1 MEDNFRKQS
10 VNLLGE
16 IRIFTP
22 KAVYVNGSDESG
34 ISFVTENG
42 KITLLGATEKIKER
56 YPFARQEFL
65 DGFVYPS
72 FFDAHVHLSQ
82 LALLLSSVDAT
93 DVSDFTE
100 LKQLLKGKKE
110 SSIFVYNLD
119 FNKINESEFVNLFE
133 SNLKVFIQSRD
144 EHSVFVS
151 KALLNEKNIRIEDV
165 EGGGLLYVNGSFAG
179 VFKDNA
185 ISLVKNLRKSVDS
198 IEMLKK
204 DETYF
209 LSRGITS
216 IVNFDFDT
224 YNILKLEKDNMN
236 LRVVQGI
243 QKEYLNEFIK
253 EGVRTNEGDQ
263 KLKIGAVKC
272 FLDGSLGSQT
282 AYMKNAFPF
291 KGLLTMAEEEFKNIV
306 MLANTNGI
314 QVAVHAIGSGAVNI
328 ALRTLKN
335 YSNPAMRNRIEH
347 LQFIDT
353 GDLELLRDTN
363 FIASMQPIHAISD
376 YYLYK
381 KFMSDFRY
389 AYAWRTVQSAG
400 KVIAFGSDAPV
411 EDANPIIG
419 MYAASYRKT
428 LDSGLVYLQEE
439 TIPLQEALRAYT
451 LGAAYASFSESYLGE
466 LKENFLADFVL
477 LDNSLLS
484 DKILE
489 RKVLATYIGGELVW
503 MR

>member
-1 MEDNFRKQS
+1 R
-10 VNLLGE
+10 
-16 IRIFTP
+16 
-22 KAVYVNGSDESG
+22 SDESG

-42 KITLLGATEKIKER
+42 RITLLGATEKIKER

-133 SNLKVFIQSRD
+133 SNLKIFIQSRD

-185 ISLVKNLRKSVDS
+185 INLVKNLRQSVDS

-243 QKEYLNEFIK
+243 
-253 EGVRTNEGDQ
+253 
-263 KLKIGAVKC
+263 
-272 FLDGSLGSQT
+272 
-282 AYMKNAFPF
+282 
-291 KGLLTMAEEEFKNIV
+291 
-306 MLANTNGI
+306 
-314 QVAVHAIGSGAVNI
+314 
-328 ALRTLKN
+328 
-335 YSNPAMRNRIEH
+335 
-347 LQFIDT
+347 
-353 GDLELLRDTN
+353 
-363 FIASMQPIHAISD
+363 
-376 YYLYK
+376 
-381 KFMSDFRY
+381 
-389 AYAWRTVQSAG
+389 
-400 KVIAFGSDAPV
+400 
-411 EDANPIIG
+411 
-419 MYAASYRKT
+419 
-428 LDSGLVYLQEE
+428 
-439 TIPLQEALRAYT
+439 
-451 LGAAYASFSESYLGE
+451 
-466 LKENFLADFVL
+466 
-477 LDNSLLS
+477 
-484 DKILE
+484 
-489 RKVLATYIGGELVW
+489 
-503 MR
+503 